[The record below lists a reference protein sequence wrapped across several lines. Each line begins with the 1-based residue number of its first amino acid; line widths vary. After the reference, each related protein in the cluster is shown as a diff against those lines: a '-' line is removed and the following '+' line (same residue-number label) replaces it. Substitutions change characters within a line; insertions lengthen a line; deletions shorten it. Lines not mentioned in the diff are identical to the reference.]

1 MNTNQQRNLD
11 PSAEA
16 IAAMYL
22 LYGNEYASQGGG
34 SMDFWYGLHPSKKR
48 ICTELV
54 NKIKSAHR
62 VDQ

>member
-22 LYGNEYASQGGG
+22 YGNEYASQGGG
-34 SMDFWYGLHPSKKR
+34 SMDFWDVLHPSKKR